1 MFFYRSLICIKQ
13 PMLVYNFVFLCVHL
27 SVLHLFSCLFVLA
40 AIMEVHEDFFV
51 YNSGIY
57 KHTDVSFTK
66 PPQYRKH
73 GTHSVR
79 ITG

>member
-1 MFFYRSLICIKQ
+1 EKEIMKEIQ
-13 PMLVYNFVFLCVHL
+13 DNGPVQ
-27 SVLHLFSCLFVLA
+27 
-40 AIMEVHEDFFV
+40 AIMEVHEDFFM

-66 PPQYRKH
+66 PPHYRKH
-73 GTHSVR
+73 GTHSVK

>member
-1 MFFYRSLICIKQ
+1 MSGWIWLHCVCVCVCFPYNRLRRLIVSNSS
-13 PMLVYNFVFLCVHL
+13 P
-27 SVLHLFSCLFVLA
+27 A
-40 AIMEVHEDFFV
+40 AIMEVHEDFFM

-66 PPQYRKH
+66 PPQFRKH
-73 GTHSVR
+73 GTHSVK